1 MPKQPDQADDEIHED
16 QLLNFLVNT
25 LTGAFGLSLGENA
38 DLDLED
44 IYEVLV
50 GATADGTSISTLCER
65 GNDAPPG
72 TDVLYHL
79 RTKLDLDT
87 IKTVGNTLLQEYTLD
102 VLPEQVEIV
111 VDLHLRPYYGDED
124 DTDGLYYS
132 EAKRGTTA
140 FHAYATLY
148 ARVRNKR
155 YTLAVR
161 RLTDGD
167 TPSSILAEFLGL
179 LDRFEFDVKAVYV
192 DSEFYDGKCLTLMQ
206 AHNQAYVMPIIAWG
220 SEIQRELSEGWSREI
235 EHDLTTEFDG
245 HEWTVEFPV
254 MIDCSYQMGRY
265 DEHGV
270 ARHGY
275 AVDAPFIETPRQAR
289 RHYSKRFGIEATYR
303 LSESSLISTTT
314 KDPARRFLFVVI
326 SLLAQNVW
334 RYLHWEYVAT
344 PRRGGRRLWWWP
356 FEEFIRMVTRAA
368 WNALS
373 VRRRIPANRPPD
385 DRFER

>member
-1 MPKQPDQADDEIHED
+1 VTKQNQQADSEIHED
-16 QLLNFLVNT
+16 QLLNFLVNA
-25 LTGAFGLSLGENA
+25 LTGAFGVSLGENA
-38 DLDLED
+38 DIDPEH

-65 GNDAPPG
+65 SEDSSSSTNI
-72 TDVLYHL
+72 LRHL
-79 RTKLDLDT
+79 RTKFDLET
-87 IKTVGNTLLQEYTLD
+87 VKTVGNTLLRQHTLD

-111 VDLHLRPYYGDED
+111 VDLHLRPYYGDRDE
-124 DTDGLYYS
+124 TDGLYYN
-132 EAKRGTTA
+132 EAKDGTTA

-167 TPSSILAEFLGL
+167 TASSILAEFLGL
-179 LDRFEFDVKAVYV
+179 VDSLDFEVKALYV

-206 AHNQAYVMPIIAWG
+206 AHNLAYVVPIIEWG
-220 SEIQRELSEGWSREI
+220 NEIQQELSEGWSREI

-254 MIDCSYQMGRY
+254 MIDCTYQMGRY
-265 DEHGV
+265 DEEGV

-275 AVDAPFIETPRQAR
+275 AVDAPFIDTPRQAR
-289 RHYSKRFGIEATYR
+289 RHYGKRFGIEATYR
-303 LSESSLISTTT
+303 LSESSLISTTVT
-314 KDPARRFLFVVI
+314 DQTRRLLFVVI
-326 SLLAQNVW
+326 SLLVQNVW

-356 FEEFIRMVTRAA
+356 FEEFIRLVTRAA

-373 VRRRIPANRPPD
+373 VRREIPANKPPD
-385 DRFER
+385 DRFTR